1 MTRKDRI
8 LISGWTAAG
17 KTTHAHLI
25 AAELGWTYIGM
36 SHIMKEFTALEDLRD
51 WTPQQDRIRKSDSRI
66 DIDADRHLLEVVSS
80 RSSIIVDAWLQ
91 PWLCRS
97 ESAIRV
103 WLDSSR
109 PARTKKCA
117 VSYLRDQ
124 SHLSEQQAANI
135 VHNKDGF
142 AREQFVKLYGIRFDY
157 DPALFDL
164 RIDNSSYITEPSI
177 SASDAGIREFQPVLM
192 RRLEPLLESGSG
204 R

>member
-36 SHIMKEFTALEDLRD
+36 SHIMKEFTAVKDLRD
-51 WTPQQDRIRKSDSRI
+51 WTPQQDKIRKSDSSI
-66 DIDADRHLLEVVSS
+66 DIDADCHLLEVVSS

-91 PWLCRS
+91 PWLYRS
-97 ESAIRV
+97 ASAIRV
-103 WLDSSR
+103 WLESSR

-124 SHLSEQQAANI
+124 NSLSEQQAADI
-135 VHNKDGF
+135 VHDKDGF
-142 AREQFVKLYGIRFDY
+142 ARDQFVKLYGIRFGY

-164 RIDNSSYITEPSI
+164 RIDNSTYITEPSI

-192 RRLEPLLESGSG
+192 RSLEPLLESGSG